1 MLNNAVALPFRHDY
15 GCVVDQYSG
24 SNRLRLS
31 LADSLS
37 HSLFQTSLANSII
50 YSAKQYFTRLFT
62 WSARDDL
69 NMCKMLSC
77 MCFVL

>member
-50 YSAKQYFTRLFT
+50 YSAKQYFTR
-62 WSARDDL
+62 SARDDL